1 MDDAMAKLRNGQF
14 IMIRDG
20 TAAHNLEALVD
31 LLRQPYYDRCMFCT
45 DDKHPS
51 DLLEK
56 GHIDYLI
63 RKAIHYGIDPIVA
76 VKSPAH
82 CACCMMRCCPW
93 HRNIWRTQTRPPIFC
108 AEWNKL
114 YADGTCKK
122 ARILSLSAEDTT
134 DAAQQHRPEGGAR
147 SSPSSQTATS
157 ALKNATVKLTQLNTQ
172 FGESTV
178 AFAAGRM
185 ESVLHS
191 PV

>member
-1 MDDAMAKLRNGQF
+1 MRLLHGAVLPLAQGYLEDADASSDFLR
-14 IMIRDG
+14 R
-20 TAAHNLEALVD
+20 V
-31 LLRQPYYDRCMFCT
+31 
-45 DDKHPS
+45 
-51 DLLEK
+51 
-56 GHIDYLI
+56 
-63 RKAIHYGIDPIVA
+63 
-76 VKSPAH
+76 
-82 CACCMMRCCPW
+82 
-93 HRNIWRTQTRPPIFC
+93 
-108 AEWNKL
+108 NKL
-114 YADGTCKK
+114 IMQTGP
-122 ARILSLSAEDTT
+122 ARTARRPDRRQRGGYGT